1 MPFRLFIFLFCLLIS
16 QWIAADSNV
25 WNCEQGM
32 DGEWVCHGEDAEQQT
47 PEMMPQS
54 KPDEI
59 MEALPEI
66 KPATEKLPVATAK
79 NEFKPVYHKPPG
91 LVNRR
96 PGWTCKNGEDDTWT
110 CSLVGPDPK
119 GKARVVDNEGV
130 RTGWFKPAYD
140 FRQEEIFKTLQTL
153 LPYDPW
159 MNCQSSRPVERM
171 SKKVQRKDVPMDV
184 HADYSEVFDKEVT
197 TFYGNVDLVRADQ
210 HIQAD
215 MASYDS
221 VSEILD
227 AQGNVYYREQELAL
241 FSDSINL
248 NLKTDEGRLRHT
260 LFISPSGPIRGAA
273 DVVYRDNKF
282 LSRYTEAS
290 FTSCRP
296 GNQDWVIH
304 AERLKMNKKTGQGA
318 AKNAWLEFKGLPV
331 LYTPY
336 ISFPLDNRR
345 LSGLLTPTFGSNDKN
360 GLDIEV
366 PYYWNIAP
374 NYDMTITPR
383 YMGRRGGMLRTNF
396 RFLTH
401 WTKGGVKLE
410 FVPYDRLR
418 DKPRYAGGFKAK
430 STFMPGLSSNIDLNY
445 VSDKDYFNDLNN
457 ALGFSNTRQLRSYA
471 DIQYRPL
478 DWMTLVA
485 RAENYQTIDRSI
497 ADSSKPYQKLPQIEL
512 NLKHEFENWPLV
524 LSMRNQYTYFHQ
536 NARISGQ
543 RIHLQPSVSFPWRNN
558 SSFVKPKISLAYT
571 NYLLDNQSPGQ
582 RKNITRVVPISSVDS
597 GLFFERPFELGK
609 TRLLHTLEPRLFYLY
624 IPKVNQADIPLF
636 DTSLYDFNFNS
647 MFRENRFN
655 GPDRIQDANQVTVAL
670 TSRLLNEDT
679 GREYLKLN
687 IGEIFYFKDREVVL
701 SGAPETASLSNLV
714 AGLSGQFSD
723 HLSAASD
730 VQWNPD
736 SGKFTRFSS
745 TIRYRDLPGKVINLG
760 YRYRRDNPLSPA
772 TIEQSDFSFKWPLLD
787 NWYAVGR
794 WQYSIRFGKTVES
807 FLGLEKE
814 SCCWRFRVIGRQFLN
829 NVSNSTDATQDYAVF
844 VQLELKGLTSF
855 GDKVDQFLERNLA
868 GYRKPER

>member
-1 MPFRLFIFLFCLLIS
+1 MPFRSFLFLFLLLITQS
-16 QWIAADSNV
+16 GVADSNV

-32 DGEWVCHGEDAEQQT
+32 DGEWVCQGGDEQQSSSPAAKKT
-47 PEMMPQS
+47 PS
-54 KPDEI
+54 VV
-59 MEALPEI
+59 PEQ
-66 KPATEKLPVATAK
+66 KTEPVIQPSVVKAETG
-79 NEFKPVYHKPPG
+79 FRPVYHKPPG

-96 PGWTCKNGEDDTWT
+96 PGWTCRNGENDTWT

-119 GKARVVDNEGV
+119 GKARVIDNEGV
-130 RTGWFKPAYD
+130 STGWFKPAYD
-140 FRQEEIFKTLQTL
+140 FSQEEIFKTLETQ

-159 MNCQSSRPVERM
+159 MNCLSGARPRRIAT
-171 SKKVQRKDVPMDV
+171 KVQRENAPMDV

-210 HIQAD
+210 HVQSD

-221 VSEILD
+221 ASETLD

-248 NLKTDEGRLRHT
+248 NLKTDEGRLRNA
-260 LFISPSGPIRGAA
+260 LFISPTGPIRGSA
-273 DVVYRDNKF
+273 DVVYRDSKF
-282 LSRYTEAS
+282 LSRYTDAS

-304 AERLKMNKKTGQGA
+304 AERLKMNRKTGKGA
-318 AKNAWLEFKGLPV
+318 AKNAWLEFKGVPF

-336 ISFPLDNRR
+336 ISFPLDDRR
-345 LSGLLTPTFGSNDKN
+345 LSGLLVPTFGSNDKN

-401 WTKGGVKLE
+401 WTKGAINLE

-418 DKPRYAGGFKAK
+418 DKPRYGAGFKAK
-430 STFMPGLSSNIDLNY
+430 SQFLPELSSNIDLNY

-457 ALGFSNTRQLRSYA
+457 ALGFSNTRQLRSIA
-471 DIQYRPL
+471 DIRYRPA
-478 DWMTLVA
+478 DWMNFVA
-485 RAENYQTIDRSI
+485 RVENYQTIDRSI
-497 ADSSKPYQKLPQIEL
+497 PDSSKPYQKLPQVQL
-512 NLKHEFENWPLV
+512 NLQHQFEDWPLA
-524 LSMRNQYTYFHQ
+524 LSMQNQYTYFHQ
-536 NARISGQ
+536 SARVSGH
-543 RIHLQPSVSFPWRNN
+543 RIHLLPSVSFPWRNQ
-558 SSFVKPKISLAYT
+558 SGFIKPKLSLAYT
-571 NYLLDNQSPGQ
+571 NYLLENQSPGQ
-582 RKNITRVVPISSVDS
+582 RKNITRVAPIASLDL
-597 GLFFERPFELGK
+597 GLFFERPFDVGK
-609 TRLLHTLEPRLFYLY
+609 TRLLHTIEPRLFYLY
-624 IPKVNQADIPLF
+624 IPRVSQSDIPLF

-647 MFRENRFN
+647 LFRENRFN

-670 TSRLLNEDT
+670 TSRLLNEET

-687 IGEIFYFKDREVVL
+687 LGEIFYFQDREVVL

-714 AGLSGQFSD
+714 AELSGQFTD
-723 HLSAASD
+723 HLSAASS
-730 VQWNPD
+730 VQWSPN
-736 SGKFTRFSS
+736 SGEFTRFNAAL
-745 TIRYRDLPGKVINLG
+745 RYRNLPDKIINIG
-760 YRYRRDNPLSPA
+760 YRFRRDNPLNPA
-772 TIEQSDFSFKWPLLD
+772 TIDQSDFSFKWPLLD

-829 NVSNSTDATQDYAVF
+829 NISNSTQATQDYAVF

-855 GDKVDQFLERNLA
+855 GDKVDQFLQKNIA
-868 GYRKPER
+868 GYQRPKR

>member
-1 MPFRLFIFLFCLLIS
+1 MPFRFILLLFFLLNS
-16 QWIAADSNV
+16 QWLAADNNV
-25 WNCEQGM
+25 WNCEQGI
-32 DGEWVCHGEDAEQQT
+32 DGEWVCQGGGDDSQPSSQSVPLDTAQPVEEKPPSPT
-47 PEMMPQS
+47 PVTQPVVS
-54 KPDEI
+54 
-59 MEALPEI
+59 
-66 KPATEKLPVATAK
+66 TE

-96 PGWTCKNGEDDTWT
+96 PGWTCRNGENDTWT

-119 GKARVVDNEGV
+119 GRARVVDNEGV

-140 FRQEEIFKTLQTL
+140 FRQEDIFKTLQTQ

-159 MNCQSSRPVERM
+159 MNCQSGGRPMPVAAKTLRENA
-171 SKKVQRKDVPMDV
+171 PMDV

-210 HIQAD
+210 RIQAD

-221 VSEILD
+221 VSETLD
-227 AQGNVYYREQELAL
+227 AQGNVFYREQDLAL

-248 NLKTDEGRLRHT
+248 KLKTDEGRLRNA
-260 LFISPSGPIRGAA
+260 LFIAPAGPIRGAA
-273 DVVYRDNKF
+273 DVVYRDSKF

-296 GNQDWVIH
+296 GNQDWVVH
-304 AERLKMNKKTGQGA
+304 AERLKMNRKTGKGA
-318 AKNAWLEFKGLPV
+318 AKNAWLEFKGVPV

-336 ISFPLDNRR
+336 ISFPLDDRR
-345 LSGLLTPTFGSNDKN
+345 LSGLLVPTFGSNDKN
-360 GLDIEV
+360 GLDIEA
-366 PYYWNIAP
+366 PFYWNMAP

-401 WTKGGVKLE
+401 WTKGAIDLE

-418 DKPRYAGGFKAK
+418 DKPRYGGGFKAQ
-430 STFMPGLSSNIDLNY
+430 SQFLSGLSSTIDLNY

-457 ALGFSNTRQLRSYA
+457 SLGFSNTRQLRSYA
-471 DIQYRPL
+471 DIRYRPA
-478 DWMTLVA
+478 DWVNFVA

-497 ADSSKPYQKLPQIEL
+497 ADASKPYRKLPQIEL
-512 NLKHEFENWPLV
+512 NLQHEFENWPLA
-524 LSMRNQYTYFHQ
+524 LSMKNQYTYFYQ
-536 NARISGQ
+536 DARISGQ
-543 RIHLQPSVSFPWRNN
+543 RIHLLPSVSVPWQSN
-558 SSFVKPKISLAYT
+558 SGFIKPAFSLAYT
-571 NYLLDNQSPGQ
+571 NYLLDESSPGQ
-582 RKNITRVVPISSVDS
+582 RKNITRVVPIASLDA
-597 GLFFERPFELGK
+597 GLFFERPFDLGQ

-647 MFRENRFN
+647 LFRENRFN

-670 TSRLLNEDT
+670 TTRLMNEET

-701 SGAPETASLSNLV
+701 SGAPETEPLSNLV
-714 AGLSGQFSD
+714 AELSGQFSD
-723 HLSAASD
+723 HLSATSG
-730 VQWNPD
+730 VQWSPD
-736 SGKFTRFSS
+736 SGEFTRFNGA
-745 TIRYRDLPGKVINLG
+745 IRYRDLPGKIVNIG
-760 YRYRRDNPLSPA
+760 YRYRRDNPLNPA
-772 TIEQSDFSFKWPLLD
+772 TIDQSDFSFKWPLLD
-787 NWYAVGR
+787 NWFAVGR
-794 WQYSIRFGKTVES
+794 WQYSIRYGKTVES

-829 NVSNSTDATQDYAVF
+829 NISNSTQATQDYAVF

-855 GDKVDQFLERNLA
+855 GDKVDQFLEKNLA
-868 GYRKPER
+868 GYRRPER